1 MKFYKEVETYF
12 LETRGRL
19 FGLSSYNLLSP
30 KEIQAIR
37 KWQISGIPLKVIK
50 EAVGESLRRFLD
62 NYPHRRDDPPSL
74 LYCQPTV
81 LKIWKEYK
89 EASIGGR
96 VRKETGKPSVENL
109 AGLIKQNIKILENSK
124 SRLIHIANEPGLK
137 AITSVIDSQR
147 AILEKLISDNADEEL
162 SSALLSECVDNIR
175 MEIMTDIRRNLSY
188 EKSKIILKVIKSE
201 ISDYAYKMTREA
213 YRGTR
218 NIIFEDKIL
227 EITGLSKIKTQ
238 K

>member
-37 KWQISGIPLKVIK
+37 KWEISGIPLKVIK
-50 EAVGESLRRFLD
+50 EAVEESLRRFLD
-62 NYPHRRDDPPSL
+62 NYPHRRDEPPSL

-89 EASIGGR
+89 EAAIGGR
-96 VRKETGKPSVENL
+96 VLKETKKPSVENL
-109 AGLIKQNIKILENSK
+109 VSLIKLNMKILENSK
-124 SRLIHIANEPGLK
+124 AGLIHIADEPGLK
-137 AITSVIDSQR
+137 AITSVIDAQK
-147 AILEKLISDNADEEL
+147 ATLEKLISGKADKGL
-162 SSALLSECVDNIR
+162 TSALFIECLDNIR
-175 MEIMTDIRRNLSY
+175 TEIIAAILRNLSFK
-188 EKSKIILKVIKSE
+188 KSKAILKAIKSE
-201 ISDYAYKMTREA
+201 MREYIYKMTSEA

-218 NIIFEDKIL
+218 NIIFEDRIL
-227 EITGLSKIKTQ
+227 EITGLSKMKTL

>member
-1 MKFYKEVETYF
+1 MKFYKDVETYF
-12 LETRGRL
+12 LEMRGRL

-37 KWQISGIPLKVIK
+37 KWEISGIPLKVIK
-50 EAVGESLRRFLD
+50 EAVEESLHRFIG
-62 NYPHRRDDPPSL
+62 NYPHRQDDPPSL
-74 LYCQPTV
+74 LYCQPAV

-89 EASIGGR
+89 EASIGER
-96 VRKETGKPSVENL
+96 VRKETRKPSVKNL
-109 AGLIKQNIKILENSK
+109 TDLIEHNIKILENSK
-124 SRLIHIANEPGLK
+124 AGLIHIANEPGFK
-137 AITSVIDSQR
+137 AIISVIDAQK
-147 AILEKLISDNADEEL
+147 AILEKLILCSAGKEL
-162 SSALLSECVDNIR
+162 SSALLAECVDNIR
-175 MEIMTDIRRNLSY
+175 MEIMTVIRRNLSY

-227 EITGLSKIKTQ
+227 EITGLSKIKTL